1 MPRLPDFSP
10 RELDFEGRTC
20 LVAILHE
27 GLEYRLNTSLRGI
40 SLFTGAGGLDLGFE
54 AAGIHPE
61 ACFEIDSDARRTIE
75 INKPRWNLVAEGDIE
90 KLRPSQLLGQIGV
103 GVGELDVLFGGPP
116 CQPFSKS
123 AYWARDTFDP
133 LSDPRTKP
141 LLHVNRLIEA
151 ALPRA
156 VVLENVAN
164 AAGARGNAISFFER
178 ALERINRASGTQY
191 KPHIVRC
198 NAVDFGVPQLR
209 ERAFV
214 VAFRDGNE
222 FEAPAPTC
230 HLDERRTA
238 WDAIGNLT
246 VSDAEAPD
254 LELRGK
260 WAGLIP
266 SIPEGSNYL
275 HHTCRGSGE
284 PLFGWRTRYWSFL
297 LKLAKDRPAW
307 TLQASPGPA
316 TGPFHWE
323 NRLLSLLEMK
333 RLQSFPDDY
342 EIAGSY
348 RSQRRQLGNAVPPA
362 LAEAVGRSVAS
373 ALGVPTRD
381 SSSMFVLARSNEPP
395 APETPSK
402 VPAAYLTLKADHKAH
417 PGTGR
422 GPGARERAGIAAP

>member
-1 MPRLPDFSP
+1 M
-10 RELDFEGRTC
+10 
-20 LVAILHE
+20 
-27 GLEYRLNTSLRGI
+27 NTTLRGI

-54 AAGIHPE
+54 AAGIHAD
-61 ACFEIDSDARRTIE
+61 ACLEIDPDARRTLGV
-75 INKPRWNLVAEGDIE
+75 NKPGWNLIAEGDIE
-90 KLRPSQLLGQIGV
+90 RVRPSHLLGQIGA

-133 LSDPRTKP
+133 LSDPRTRP
-141 LLHVNRLIEA
+141 LLNVNRLIEVT
-151 ALPRA
+151 LPRA
-156 VVLENVAN
+156 VVLENVGN
-164 AAGARGNAISFFER
+164 VAGAKGATISLFER
-178 ALERINRASGTQY
+178 ALERINRVSGTQY
-191 KPHIVRC
+191 TPHIVRC

-222 FEAPAPTC
+222 FEPPVPTC
-230 HLDERRTA
+230 NVDERRTA
-238 WDAIGNLT
+238 WDAIGNLH
-246 VSDAEAPD
+246 VSPAEAPD
-254 LELRGK
+254 LELSGK

-323 NRLLSLLEMK
+323 NRLLSVLEMK
-333 RLQSFPDDY
+333 RLQTFPDDY

-362 LAEAVGRSVAS
+362 LAEAVGRSVAT
-373 ALGVPTRD
+373 ALGLSPRVD
-381 SSSMFVLARSNEPP
+381 ASAFVMARSTKLP
-395 APETPSK
+395 APKAPSP
-402 VPAAYLTLKADHKAH
+402 VPSPYMALSAVHEAH
-417 PGTGR
+417 PGTGQ
-422 GPGARERAGIAAP
+422 GPRARERAAVIAGSR

>member
-1 MPRLPDFSP
+1 MGAAFKFWLEFRLK
-10 RELDFEGRTC
+10 T
-20 LVAILHE
+20 
-27 GLEYRLNTSLRGI
+27 TLRGI

-54 AAGIHPE
+54 AAGIHAE
-61 ACFEIDSDARRTIE
+61 ACLEIDPDARRTLE
-75 INKPRWNLVAEGDIE
+75 LNKPAWNLIADGDIE
-90 KLRPSQLLGQIGV
+90 HVRPAQLLEQIGA

-123 AYWARDTFDP
+123 AYWARDKFDP
-133 LSDPRTKP
+133 LADPRTKP
-141 LLHVNRLIEA
+141 LLNVNRIIEA

-156 VVLENVAN
+156 IVLENVAN
-164 AAGARGNAISFFER
+164 VAGTKSSAISFFER

-198 NAVDFGVPQLR
+198 NAVDFSVPQLR

-214 VAFRDGNE
+214 VAFRDGNA
-222 FEAPAPTC
+222 FEAPVPTC
-230 HLDERRTA
+230 APENRRTA
-238 WDAIGNLT
+238 WDAIGDLS
-246 VSDAEAPD
+246 VSDEEAPN
-254 LELRGK
+254 LKLRGK

-275 HHTCRGSGE
+275 HHTSKGAGE

-323 NRLLSLLEMK
+323 NRLLSVFEMK
-333 RLQSFPDDY
+333 RLQTFPDDY
-342 EIAGSY
+342 EVAGSY

-362 LAEAVGRSVAS
+362 LAEAVGRSVAE
-373 ALGVPTRD
+373 ALGMPTSNH
-381 SSSMFVLARSNEPP
+381 SSAFVLTHSNPLP
-395 APETPSK
+395 APETPSA
-402 VPAAYLTLKADHKAH
+402 VPTRYMALRADHEAH
-417 PGTGR
+417 PGTGL
-422 GPGARERAGIAAP
+422 GPRARERTTLVA